1 MSTLHDSLHRAGLR
15 VKRVQKLASERDPIK
30 RADFVRRIGEYPP
43 QCLVF
48 LDEVSKDNRTYARLW
63 GRAAAGVRVEKHNP
77 FVRKRRLSMLAA
89 LAFDKGIIASR
100 VVEGSFTHGTFMEY
114 LRDDLVSHPPY
125 RHASGLNQNDQ
136 HGFSYPSRILIPVPK
151 VF

>member
-1 MSTLHDSLHRAGLR
+1 MTTLHESLQRAGLR
-15 VKRVQKLASERDPIK
+15 VKRVQKLASECDPIK
-30 RADFVRRIGEYPP
+30 RADFVQRIGQYPP
-43 QCLVF
+43 QYLVF

-100 VVEGSFTHGTFMEY
+100 VVEGSFTHATFIEY
-114 LRDDLVSHPPY
+114 LRDDLVSHFISCY
-125 RHASGLNQNDQ
+125 KH
-136 HGFSYPSRILIPVPK
+136 VPN
-151 VF
+151 